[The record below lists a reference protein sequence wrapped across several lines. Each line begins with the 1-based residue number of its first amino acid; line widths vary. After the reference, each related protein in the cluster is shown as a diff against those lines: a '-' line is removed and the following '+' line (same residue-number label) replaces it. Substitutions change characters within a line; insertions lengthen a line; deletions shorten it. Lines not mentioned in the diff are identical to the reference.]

1 MQALQAAFEF
11 RAHLRKRRQIQ
22 AQRMVA
28 LHSFDECARVEDF
41 SEKEIRREFRTL
53 RIIFRAA
60 ILLLAQEHIASHFP
74 TGARKESPARTEKA
88 KPDFR
93 LGTRAHQGRARALIG
108 EAKDIFQSEQR
119 NPSQHFFFLQ
129 YDDILIFQ
137 SHIRIFGQNKQGI
150 EHVTHSS
157 HPLQGSCIIVGNVHR
172 LLQLRQTQ
180 VFQRTAAAFFRHLD
194 LGCRPAGIFLVHLSE
209 RMQNEISQILRDFHL
224 LPPMDFIIKK
234 ITDRNLAAKHFL
246 KAKRLQDELRNI
258 LFAVFRLAALVFN
271 GDGTPKSFLPMQPCA
286 CLFPVKFHDIR
297 DAAHTELCRGNA
309 QSARH
314 EQIPA
319 RFVQAAVM
327 TFLVDNLPLD
337 CAQVF
342 LPLLLD
348 VNERPLPAAKEE
360 MLDAGDIQPLL
371 FAICHQLMRVQ
382 VTPSGRSASSTVT
395 S

>member
-1 MQALQAAFEF
+1 
-11 RAHLRKRRQIQ
+11 
-22 AQRMVA
+22 
-28 LHSFDECARVEDF
+28 
-41 SEKEIRREFRTL
+41 
-53 RIIFRAA
+53 
-60 ILLLAQEHIASHFP
+60 
-74 TGARKESPARTEKA
+74 
-88 KPDFR
+88 
-93 LGTRAHQGRARALIG
+93 
-108 EAKDIFQSEQR
+108 
-119 NPSQHFFFLQ
+119 
-129 YDDILIFQ
+129 
-137 SHIRIFGQNKQGI
+137 
-150 EHVTHSS
+150 
-157 HPLQGSCIIVGNVHR
+157 
-172 LLQLRQTQ
+172 
-180 VFQRTAAAFFRHLD
+180 
-194 LGCRPAGIFLVHLSE
+194 
-209 RMQNEISQILRDFHL
+209 
-224 LPPMDFIIKK
+224 MDFIIKK
-234 ITDRNLAAKHFL
+234 ITDRNPAAKHFL

-271 GDGTPKSFLPMQPCA
+271 GDGTPKSFLPVQPRT

-309 QSARH
+309 QGTRH

-327 TFLVDNLPLD
+327 TLLVDDLPFD
-337 CAQVF
+337 GAQVF